1 MTEFVLQVNA
11 GGAWKTAQK
20 LTDRATALRAAAE
33 LIAQGSEARVL
44 EAVMVDGKITYRQV
58 PVETAVISMPAP
70 DQGAL
75 KAEYQ
80 NQRTATLRRGLV
92 LAERILWGATVV
104 GVIIGVLNAIPMYLD
119 AGGFPGRTNALIFAL
134 AWTVIP
140 FVLARAVSE
149 IAASLRT

>member
-20 LTDRATALRAAAE
+20 LTDRAMTLQACAE
-33 LIAQGSEARVL
+33 LDRPGQRNAGAGIGRGGRQGHLPTGFRRNGGRCPPPAL
-44 EAVMVDGKITYRQV
+44 GQAV
-58 PVETAVISMPAP
+58 
-70 DQGAL
+70 L
-75 KAEYQ
+75 KAEFQ

-92 LAERILWGATVV
+92 LAERLLWGATIVSAIF
-104 GVIIGVLNAIPMYLD
+104 GMLNAIPLYLD

-134 AWTVIP
+134 A
-140 FVLARAVSE
+140 RAVSE

>member
-20 LTDRATALRAAAE
+20 LTDRPTALRAAAE
-33 LIAQGSEARVL
+33 LIAQGNETRVL
-44 EAVMVDGKITYRQV
+44 EAVVVDGKTTYRQV
-58 PVETAVISMPAP
+58 SFETAGVATPALG
-70 DQGAL
+70 QAVL
-75 KAEYQ
+75 KAEFQ

-92 LAERILWGATVV
+92 LAERILWVATVV
-104 GVIIGVLNAIPMYLD
+104 GAVIGMLNAIPMYLD